1 MISLLWNNLLA
12 FEKYLIRTLKTGHI
26 WLRGYSTQICWTS
39 PPAHRTYSKVGR
51 KQQASDFTITSLVF
65 VSLFHPDLNR
75 LARSSQSSPALSTL
89 TLWLSMRVNHSVS
102 LMSDFYKYP
111 INLFKMP
118 PKNTQRLSNCVYSVN
133 WLWDTI
139 FVHAELSWMNW
150 SLKQEI
156 NKLFKYQNSQQ

>member
-1 MISLLWNNLLA
+1 MISLFWNNLLA
-12 FEKYLIRTLKTGHI
+12 FEKYLIRTLKTGNI

-39 PPAHRTYSKVGR
+39 PPTHHTYSKVGR

-65 VSLFHPDLNR
+65 VSLFHPDLNS

-118 PKNTQRLSNCVYSVN
+118 PKTHKDYQTVFTLWTDSETLSLFINM
-133 WLWDTI
+133 
-139 FVHAELSWMNW
+139 LSFHEWTDP
-150 SLKQEI
+150 
-156 NKLFKYQNSQQ
+156 